1 MKTQYIGTYTQAQIK
16 STELKELVKT
26 LQSKEHMRSMQYV
39 NERNINNGAQVE
51 LWLSDSVSEFTT
63 NCPKA

>member
-63 NCPKA
+63 NGPKA